1 MEATEQVK
9 VVAAELGVL
18 KETALLMKKQLG
30 ELKVTIEESKVG
42 IKLKIEAFLKN
53 VISDVG
59 RRIIQEGMKI
69 KMKQL
74 DVFMRSTDENSIA
87 VVELVE
93 VIDTLLR
100 EVHEP
105 PSLVDLAAGRGVEE
119 GLGGGEIPTTL
130 RVKVEGLQEEKVE
143 QARKARDNFAATRSL
158 A

>member
-74 DVFMRSTDENSIA
+74 DVFMRSTEENSIA

-105 PSLVDLAAGRGVEE
+105 PSLVDLAAGRRGW
-119 GLGGGEIPTTL
+119 GWG
-130 RVKVEGLQEEKVE
+130 
-143 QARKARDNFAATRSL
+143 RSPPPSG
-158 A
+158 